1 MEPPVPPP
9 PFTFEAPR
17 STALAAAAMN
27 PGSSSKGCGSVKLQT
42 KEVLAA
48 LPSMTKEDKKK
59 LQKAL
64 KEEEDQT
71 AYES

>member
-1 MEPPVPPP
+1 
-9 PFTFEAPR
+9 
-17 STALAAAAMN
+17 MN